1 MDSIAKQIMVVNNIQ
16 PIHYK
21 FTGDIKLYIER
32 GSKYAT
38 LKYSDW
44 VLQKN

>member
-1 MDSIAKQIMVVNNIQ
+1 MTNIQ
-16 PIHYK
+16 SIHYK
-21 FTGDIKLYIER
+21 FSGDIKLYIEK